1 MRITVRDPQGAAVSS
16 AGELVSDS
24 NQFRRTFQV
33 GDDGRYIAK
42 DLPFGVYRLTL
53 TAPGFASLSSLLEVR
68 SEVPIHFS
76 LTLGIAPVATQV
88 QVNDAATLLDPS
100 RAGMLHPSVAKH
112 LARMFPHS
120 RDAASPTP

>member
-1 MRITVRDPQGAAVSS
+1 METRATKISLAVALFAFLFSVTAAQAQRARGEVRITVRDPQGAAVSS

-33 GDDGRYIAK
+33 GDDGHYIAQ

-53 TAPGFASLSSLLEVR
+53 TAPGFASSSSLLEVR

-76 LTLGIAPVATQV
+76 LTLGIAPLATQF
-88 QVNDAATLLDPS
+88 
-100 RAGMLHPSVAKH
+100 R
-112 LARMFPHS
+112 
-120 RDAASPTP
+120 